1 MQSARDRARRRHWR
15 FLKPFDLDC
24 HFQGHVV
31 VSEAEEGALS
41 EAAPVTHG
49 ESASLESV
57 IAQAQTMAHLR
68 TAEVRQC

>member
-1 MQSARDRARRRHWR
+1 M
-15 FLKPFDLDC
+15 
-24 HFQGHVV
+24 

-49 ESASLESV
+49 ESASLERV
-57 IAQAQTMAHLR
+57 IAQAQTLAHLR